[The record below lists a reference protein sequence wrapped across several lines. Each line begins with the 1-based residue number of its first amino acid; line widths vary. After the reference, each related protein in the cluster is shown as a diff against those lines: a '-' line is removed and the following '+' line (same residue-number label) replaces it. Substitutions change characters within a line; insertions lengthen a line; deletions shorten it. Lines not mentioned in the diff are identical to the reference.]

1 MKLLLLPYQP
11 LLSEIIMKIETQ
23 IFHNDMDEDKD
34 DGVGEI
40 SLNSNIFVNIT
51 GASPSE
57 KAKVRAI
64 LDEFYADIRKAIRT
78 A

>member
-1 MKLLLLPYQP
+1 
-11 LLSEIIMKIETQ
+11 
-23 IFHNDMDEDKD
+23 MDEDKD

>member
-1 MKLLLLPYQP
+1 
-11 LLSEIIMKIETQ
+11 MKIETQ
-23 IFHNDMDEDKD
+23 LFHNDMDHDKD

-57 KAKVRAI
+57 KVRVRAI
-64 LDEFYADIRKAIRT
+64 LDQFYVEIRKMIRS